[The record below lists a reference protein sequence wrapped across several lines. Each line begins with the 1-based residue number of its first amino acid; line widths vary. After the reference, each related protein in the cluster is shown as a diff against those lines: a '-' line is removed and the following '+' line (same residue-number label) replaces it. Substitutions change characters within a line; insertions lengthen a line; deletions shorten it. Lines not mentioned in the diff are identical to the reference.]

1 MALGKNTKLVV
12 FMPLLM
18 AIATIFGI
26 FIGRQ
31 LPSGNSNGAN
41 NNGIFY
47 SGNSKNDKLNQ
58 ILGLIDEEYVDTIE
72 TDKLTDEAIV
82 ALLTQLDPHSAYI
95 PPVDLKGVNEDME
108 GNFDGIGVEFNIVN
122 DTIVVVAA
130 ISGGPSEA
138 LGIRSGDRIV
148 TIEGENVAGIKIK
161 NEDVIKKLRGKKGT
175 KVKVEISRRTVRE
188 KIPYT
193 ITRDKIPLYSLD
205 AAYMVNNETGYIKL
219 NRFAENT
226 FDEYMDAFS
235 KLKGMG
241 MKKMILDL
249 RGNPGGYLSIA
260 ISIADEFL
268 KNKEM
273 IVYTE
278 GRARSR
284 EDYKATKEG
293 EFEDQ
298 PLVVLID
305 EGSASASEIIAGS
318 MQDNDRATIIGRRS
332 FGKGLVQ
339 EQFEFKDGS
348 AIRLTVAR
356 YYTAS
361 GRCIQRSYKEGTE
374 KYYEDVYQE
383 MSNNDPNHP
392 VNVGDTV
399 HKYKTKSGRIVY
411 GGGGIMPDIF
421 VPVDTSGYTRYYSD
435 VISKGISYDFCFT
448 YTDRNRNS
456 LLAKYKDYRE
466 FGKDMQLA
474 DKVLAEFVIYADKN
488 GVKRNDAEIRKSRL
502 WLINR
507 LQSLIARNLWKNE
520 GFYYIINKDDEFM
533 HEALKHLNR
542 K

>member
-1 MALGKNTKLVV
+1 MASGKNTKLVV
-12 FMPLLM
+12 FMPLLL
-18 AIATIFGI
+18 AAATVFGI

-31 LPSGNSNGAN
+31 LPSDSGKGGNK
-41 NNGIFY
+41 NGIFY
-47 SGNSKNDKLNQ
+47 SGSKNDKLNQ
-58 ILGLIDEEYVDTIE
+58 ILGLIDEEYVDTVNAE
-72 TDKLTDEAIV
+72 NLTDEAII

-95 PPVDLKGVNEDME
+95 PPVDLQGVNEDME
-108 GNFDGIGVEFNIVN
+108 GNFDGIGIEFNIVN

-148 TIEGENVAGIKIK
+148 KIEGQNVAGTKIK

-175 KVKVEISRRTVRE
+175 KVKVEISRRSV
-188 KIPYT
+188 KQLLPYT

-205 AAYMVNNETGYIKL
+205 AAYMVNSETGYIKL

-226 FDEYMDAFS
+226 YDEYMDAFK
-235 KLKGMG
+235 KLKALG

-260 ISIADEFL
+260 ISLADEFL
-268 KNKEM
+268 KSKEM

-284 EDYKATKEG
+284 EDYTATKEG
-293 EFEDQ
+293 EFENQ
-298 PLVVLID
+298 PLVILID

-318 MQDNDRATIIGRRS
+318 MQDNDRAAIIGRRS

-361 GRCIQRSYKEGTE
+361 GRCIQRSYKNGTD
-374 KYYEDVYQE
+374 KYYEEVYHQ
-383 MSNNDPNHP
+383 MTNNDPQHP
-392 VNVGDTV
+392 INVGDTI
-399 HKYKTKSGRIVY
+399 HKFKTKSGRIVY

-421 VPVDTSGYTRYYSD
+421 VPIDTSGYSKYYSD
-435 VISKGISYDFCFT
+435 IVSQGISYDFCFN
-448 YTDRNRNS
+448 YADRNRNS
-456 LLAKYKDYRE
+456 LLAKYKDYRD
-466 FGKDMQLA
+466 FGMDMNLA
-474 DKVLAEFVIYADKN
+474 DKILQEFVIYADKN
-488 GVKRNDAEIRKSRL
+488 GVKRNDPEIRKSRL
-502 WLINR
+502 WLMNR

-520 GFYYIINKDDEFM
+520 GFYYIINKDDECM

-542 K
+542 Q